1 MHDLLYEHQQ
11 ELDKADLSHYAL
23 RLGLE
28 ILSLRVGPVC
38 RAFARRVR
46 EDFHAACS
54 AASIPRPR
62 SSSNGER
69 YTGPLEFDS
78 FRAALDGAE
87 RVEFVCDGPLHSPMD
102 LADSGSQFRLEPLSV
117 NG

>member
-1 MHDLLYEHQQ
+1 MHRHASIAAQAAEAAASQGKFWPMHDLLYEHQQ

-28 ILSLRVGPVC
+28 IYRFESDLSAE
-38 RAFARRVR
+38 AFPGACAKI
-46 EDFHAACS
+46 FTAACS
-54 AASIPRPR
+54 SGVDSTPAFFI
-62 SSSNGER
+62 NGER

-87 RVEFVCDGPLHSPMD
+87 KG
-102 LADSGSQFRLEPLSV
+102 
-117 NG
+117 